1 MTDILSKVD
10 GYKTYILLA
19 VGILMVLVNHF
30 VGPIPNVNLNS
41 ANWLTDIWTLALGGA
56 ARSALN

>member
-1 MTDILSKVD
+1 MDNILKSID

-19 VGILMVLVNHF
+19 LGVVMVLVNHF
-30 VGPIPNVNLNS
+30 VAPIPNVNLNS
-41 ANWLTDIWTLALGGA
+41 ANWLTDLWELLLGGA